1 MVPQSGSV
9 EIDGVPLDDTN
20 RGAWHS
26 AIAYVPQNVFL
37 CDATLAE
44 NIALGTPTACID
56 RERLGAVVR
65 QARLAE
71 YVATLPLGYEEKLG
85 ERGARLSGGQR
96 PENHRD
102 VCSRHHVPRD
112 GASVPQHLVIHVR
125 CQYDHFTAPRFA
137 YQRALGMH
145 GGGAYEGP

>member
-44 NIALGTPTACID
+44 NIALGTHLLRASIVSGWA
-56 RERLGAVVR
+56 RSFGRLDLRNMWRLCHWAMKR
-65 QARLAE
+65 NWANAAR
-71 YVATLPLGYEEKLG
+71 G
-85 ERGARLSGGQR
+85 
-96 PENHRD
+96 
-102 VCSRHHVPRD
+102 
-112 GASVPQHLVIHVR
+112 
-125 CQYDHFTAPRFA
+125 
-137 YQRALGMH
+137 
-145 GGGAYEGP
+145 